1 MNKILSEQ
9 FSNHMKRFIESQ
21 DKGELISL
29 YEVYVDYG
37 KPKFL
42 SPRRL
47 LRHRQLRN
55 LAKYLIEKNDYNI
68 ERVIKYSGKDVY
80 ACSDLAMSYLMNLD
94 ITNYLILNDY
104 LKESGSLYKFLGEL
118 GQR

>member
-1 MNKILSEQ
+1 MKDRISDQ
-9 FSNHMKRFIESQ
+9 FTNHMKRFIETQ

-29 YEVYVDYG
+29 YEVYRDYG

-68 ERVIKYSGKDVY
+68 EKVIKYSGKDVY
-80 ACSDLAMSYLMNLD
+80 ACYDLAMSYLMNLD
-94 ITNYLILNDY
+94 ITNYIILNDY
-104 LKESGSLYKFLGEL
+104 MKESGALDKFLDEL
-118 GQR
+118 RQR

>member
-1 MNKILSEQ
+1 MNKGLSKQ
-9 FSNHMKRFIESQ
+9 FLSHLKRFIECQ
-21 DKGELISL
+21 EKGELISL

-37 KPKFL
+37 EPKFR

-47 LRHRQLRN
+47 LRYRQLRN

-68 ERVIKYSGKDVY
+68 EKVVKYSGKEIYVCY
-80 ACSDLAMSYLMNLD
+80 DLAMSYLMNLD

-104 LKESGSLYKFLGEL
+104 LKESGALDKFFDEL
-118 GQR
+118 RQR

>member
-1 MNKILSEQ
+1 MKDSLSDQ

-37 KPKFL
+37 EPKFL

-47 LRHRQLRN
+47 LRYRQLRN

-68 ERVIKYSGKDVY
+68 EKVIKYSGKDVY
-80 ACSDLAMSYLMNLD
+80 VCCDLAMSYLMSLD

-104 LKESGSLYKFLGEL
+104 LMGSGALDKLKDVL
-118 GQR
+118 RKR